1 MEKPKMKMLSTGQKI
16 TYVIAFVITTAI
28 TLSHLTVPVFAFLQG
43 FKTHAE
49 VVLTPFALPAEWHF
63 ENYVN
68 VFTLLKVGNTNF
80 LGMTFNTLWWSLGA
94 TFVEVAGTFCVT
106 YVVSKYKFPGSSLL
120 NYSAI
125 LVMIIPLP
133 SGASAYKTIYT
144 LGLNDSPLYLI
155 AKIGGL
161 TGSYLLIKA
170 CIDGVSWTYAEA
182 ALIDGASD
190 FQIMYK
196 IILPQLVAP
205 MMAIVINRILFYWN
219 SFEEPL
225 LYLSKLPMLSVGIK
239 AFHNE
244 MIYNARMD
252 ILFAAC
258 LISALPLWILY
269 GVCNKTLLNVSFG
282 GGLKG

>member
-16 TYVIAFVITTAI
+16 TYVIAFIITTAI
-28 TLSHLTVPVFAFLQG
+28 TLSHLAVPIFAFLQG

-49 VVLTPFALPAEWHF
+49 VVLTPFALPTEWHF

-68 VFTLLKVGNTNF
+68 VFTLLKVGDTNF

-106 YVVSKYKFPGSSLL
+106 YVVSKYKFPGSSIL
-120 NYSAI
+120 NYIAI
-125 LVMIIPLP
+125 MVMIIPLP

-144 LGLNDSPLYLI
+144 LGFNDSPLYLI

-258 LISALPLWILY
+258 IISALPLWILY